1 MDVDKRERPIDF
13 AEKRIVQHILDGN
26 FAVGERLPPERELA
40 LQLGI
45 TRPTLREAMRHLEQ
59 EGWLL
64 VQHGK
69 PTVVRDF
76 WREGGLSVLSRIVH
90 HQQTIKPTFITNL
103 LEFRLILAPT
113 YTRDAIIRNAAQIR
127 DKLEQKPPVDAAPL
141 MYAQFDWQ
149 LQHLLTVASE
159 NVLFPLIL
167 NGFTSFYERMAVIYF
182 SLEQARHTSHYY
194 YRHLIEAADTQDGE
208 YAYMLT
214 KEVMEITIQHWQSAT
229 ATLDQLSLGGND
241 IL

>member
-1 MDVDKRERPIDF
+1 MYNVIDWSDLLPLWIMTIDMDKRERPIDF
-13 AEKRIVQHILDGN
+13 AKKIIVQRILEGT
-26 FAVGERLPPERELA
+26 FPIGERLPPERELA

-69 PTVVRDF
+69 PTIVRNF
-76 WREGGLSVLSRIVH
+76 WHEGGLSVLSRIVH

-113 YTRDAIIRNAAQIR
+113 YTREAINRNAHQIHER
-127 DKLEQKPPVDAAPL
+127 LEHMPPFDASPP

-167 NGFTSFYERMAVIYF
+167 NGFTSFYEHMAVIYF
-182 SLEQARHTSHYY
+182 APEQARHTSHYY
-194 YRHLIEAADTQDGE
+194 YRNLIEAASTQ
-208 YAYMLT
+208 MVHT
-214 KEVMEITIQHWQSAT
+214 PTH
-229 ATLDQLSLGGND
+229 
-241 IL
+241 